1 MCIGGVYGAAAVFV
15 NMVAVP
21 YIGAA
26 LVVSA
31 AMFGS
36 LAGALIIDNY
46 GLFRAAKV
54 DMNRWRYVGVLVI
67 ACGVVLVT
75 VAKL

>member
-1 MCIGGVYGAAAVFV
+1 
-15 NMVAVP
+15 
-21 YIGAA
+21 
-26 LVVSA
+26 
-31 AMFGS
+31 MFGS